1 MVILDSFR
9 SQSRG
14 RSSYP
19 AIRSQRRFNVD
30 IVQSEPELM
39 PVRFSAR
46 MGIVHKIVV
55 VAAFVL
61 FLLICQAVPQS
72 DDLTQT
78 MRPVLRGRHAAV
90 ASMKAEATEAARRI
104 LDGGGNAFDAAVAG
118 QAALAVSDFSLNGV
132 GSDAVLLIYN
142 AQEKKVYSVN
152 AEPRAPKLA
161 TIEWYEKN
169 NGGKIPES
177 DGLLSGGI
185 PGVVDAWYTL
195 LDRWGT
201 MNFEQVLQPA
211 IDLAE
216 NGFPLSEMGAS
227 YIASSRKIL
236 KHPTTVKVYLPG
248 GRPPKAGEILKNPDL
263 ARTLRKLVA
272 AEKESRAKGRH
283 EALKAARDRFY
294 KGDIARDLSAFSEAN
309 GGLFRYEDFAEYTAK
324 VETPISTN
332 YRGYQIYKNPSA
344 SQGPTELIALNLLEG
359 YDLKAL
365 GHNSTDFL
373 HTSVEAVKLAMADR
387 EKYLGDMDFIKIP
400 YDGLLSKDYARERR
414 KLIDPAKA
422 SLDLRPGTPEKFVSG
437 SDTLG
442 RPVHEVLDGEASH
455 LGDTSYISI
464 VDKDH
469 NMVSF
474 EPSLH
479 SSFGTG
485 VVMGDTGII
494 FNCRGD
500 YYSLVRGEANA
511 LEPGKRPRSTL
522 QSTLIMK
529 DGQPYGILGSP
540 GGDDQVMRTMQT
552 LINMID
558 FGMNI
563 QEAIEAP
570 RWSSRSFPASPFPH
584 TMYPG
589 DMSVESRIPEATR
602 QALIARGHKLHIDPP
617 WSIGSNAG
625 IIVDAATGVL
635 SAGADPRV
643 DAYAWAW

>member
-1 MVILDSFR
+1 MILSCKLPLVLL
-9 SQSRG
+9 S
-14 RSSYP
+14 
-19 AIRSQRRFNVD
+19 
-30 IVQSEPELM
+30 
-39 PVRFSAR
+39 
-46 MGIVHKIVV
+46 
-55 VAAFVL
+55 FVL
-61 FLLICQAVPQS
+61 FMVFPLDCECQ
-72 DDLTQT
+72 DFGQT
-78 MRPVLRGRHAAV
+78 MRPVIRGRHAAV

-104 LDGGGNAFDAAVAG
+104 LDASGNAFDAAVGG
-118 QAALAVSDFSLNGV
+118 QAALAVTDFSLNGL

-142 AQEKKVYSVN
+142 ARDKKVYSIN

-177 DGLLSGGI
+177 DGLLSGGL
-185 PGVVDAWYTL
+185 PCVVDAWYTL

-201 MNFEQVLQPA
+201 MSFAQVLQPA

-216 NGFPLSEMGAS
+216 NGFPLSEYGAS
-227 YIASSRKIL
+227 YIAGSKKIL
-236 KHPTTVKVYLPG
+236 KYPTTVKIYLPN
-248 GRPPKAGEILKNPDL
+248 GRPPKAGDILRNPDL
-263 ARTLRKLVA
+263 ARTLKKLVE
-272 AEKESRAKGRH
+272 AEKANQSKGRH

-294 KGDIARDLSAFSEAN
+294 KGDIARDFAAFSEAN
-309 GGLFRYEDFAEYTAK
+309 GGLFRYEDFAQYTVE
-324 VETPISTN
+324 VETPVSIN

-344 SQGPTELIALNLLEG
+344 SQGPTELIALNMLEG

-365 GHNSTDFL
+365 GHNSPEFL
-373 HTSVEAVKLAMADR
+373 HTSVEAVKLAMGDR

-414 KLIDPAKA
+414 KLIDPEKA
-422 SLDLRPGTPEKFVSG
+422 SLELRPGQPEKFAG
-437 SDTLG
+437 APALN
-442 RPVHEVLDGEASH
+442 RPVREVLDGNASH
-455 LGDTSYISI
+455 DGDTSYIAV

-479 SSFGTG
+479 SLFGTG
-485 VVMGDTGII
+485 VVMGDTGMI

-511 LEPGKRPRSTL
+511 LAPGKRPRSTL

-529 DGQPYGILGSP
+529 DGEPYAILGSP

-552 LINMID
+552 LINIID

-563 QEAIEAP
+563 QQAIEAP
-570 RWSSRSFPASPFPH
+570 RWSSRAFPASPFPH

-589 DMSVESRIPEATR
+589 DMAVESRIPEATR
-602 QALIARGHKLHIDPP
+602 QALIVKGHKLRVDPP
-617 WSIGSNAG
+617 WSLGSNAG
-625 IIVDAATGVL
+625 IVLDTSTGVL

>member
-1 MVILDSFR
+1 MTLKSVVR
-9 SQSRG
+9 KSRVFL
-14 RSSYP
+14 
-19 AIRSQRRFNVD
+19 Q
-30 IVQSEPELM
+30 
-39 PVRFSAR
+39 
-46 MGIVHKIVV
+46 
-55 VAAFVL
+55 AAFSISVL
-61 FLLICQAVPQS
+61 VSSVLAQGDPSI
-72 DDLTQT
+72 QT
-78 MRPVLRGRHAAV
+78 MRPVIRGRHVAV

-104 LDGGGNAFDAAVAG
+104 LDAGGNAFDAAVAG
-118 QAALAVSDFSLNGV
+118 QAALAVTDFSLNGI
-132 GSDAVLLIYN
+132 GSDAVLLVYN
-142 AQEKKVYSVN
+142 AREKKVYSIN

-185 PGVVDAWYTL
+185 PGVVDAWFIL

-201 MNFEQVLQPA
+201 MTFEQVLQPA

-216 NGFPLSEMGAS
+216 NGFPLSELGAS
-227 YIASSRKIL
+227 YIANTKKIL
-236 KHPTTVKVYLPG
+236 KYPTTTKIYLPN
-248 GRPPKAGEILKNPDL
+248 GRPPKAGELLKNPDL
-263 ARTLRKLVA
+263 ARTLKKLVD
-272 AEKESRAKGRH
+272 AEKANRTRGRRA
-283 EALKAARDRFY
+283 ALQAARDRFY
-294 KGDIARDLSAFSEAN
+294 KGDIARDLAAFSEAN
-309 GGLFRYEDFAEYTAK
+309 GGLFRYEDFAEYTAE
-324 VETPISTN
+324 VETPVSIN
-332 YRGYQIYKNPSA
+332 YRGYQVYKNPSA
-344 SQGPTELIALNLLEG
+344 SQGPTELIALNMLEE
-359 YDLKAL
+359 YDLKSL
-365 GHNSTDFL
+365 GHNTPDFL
-373 HTSVEAVKLAMADR
+373 HTSVEAVKLAMGDR

-414 KLIDPAKA
+414 KLIDPEKA
-422 SLDLRPGTPEKFVSG
+422 SLELRPGDPEKFAKG
-437 SDTLG
+437 SAELD
-442 RPVHEVLDGEASH
+442 RPVHEVLEGAASH
-455 LGDTSYISI
+455 IGDTSYIALI
-464 VDKDH
+464 DKDR

-479 SSFGTG
+479 SLFGTG

-529 DGQPYGILGSP
+529 DGQPYAVLGSP

-552 LINMID
+552 LINMVD
-558 FGMNI
+558 FGMNV

-589 DMSVESRIPEATR
+589 DMSVEARIPEATR
-602 QALIARGHKLHIDPP
+602 EALIAKGHKLHVAPP
-617 WSIGSNAG
+617 WSLGSNAA
-625 IIVDAATGVL
+625 IVVDGTTGVL

>member
-1 MVILDSFR
+1 MSHSL
-9 SQSRG
+9 
-14 RSSYP
+14 
-19 AIRSQRRFNVD
+19 
-30 IVQSEPELM
+30 L
-39 PVRFSAR
+39 
-46 MGIVHKIVV
+46 V
-55 VAAFVL
+55 VAAAVL
-61 FLLICQAVPQS
+61 LLVLVPQA
-72 DDLTQT
+72 LTQASNSAGQT
-78 MRPVLRGRHAAV
+78 MRPVIRGRTAAV
-90 ASMKAEATEAARRI
+90 ASMKAEATEASRQI
-104 LDGGGNAFDAAVAG
+104 LGAGGNAFDAAVGG
-118 QAALAVSDFSLNGV
+118 QAALGVTDFALNGM
-132 GSDAVLLIYN
+132 GSDAVVLVYN
-142 AQEKKVYSVN
+142 AHEKNVYSVN
-152 AEPRAPKLA
+152 AEPRAPRLA

-177 DGLLSGGI
+177 DGLLSGGL

-201 MNFEQVLQPA
+201 MSFEQVLQPA
-211 IDLAE
+211 ITLAE
-216 NGFPLSEMGAS
+216 NGFPLSERGAS
-227 YIASSRKIL
+227 YIAESRKIL
-236 KHPTTVKVYLPG
+236 KYPSTVKIYLPN
-248 GRPPKAGEILKNPDL
+248 GRPPKAGDVLRNPDL
-263 ARTLRKLVA
+263 ARTLRKLVE
-272 AEKESRAKGRH
+272 AEKANQAKGRH

-294 KGDIARDLSAFSEAN
+294 KGDIAKDLAEFSAAN
-309 GGLFRYEDFAEYTAK
+309 GGLFRYDDFAEYTAE
-324 VETPISTN
+324 VETPVSIN

-344 SQGPTELIALNLLEG
+344 TQGPAELIALNLLEG

-365 GHNSTDFL
+365 GHNSPDFL
-373 HTSVEAVKLAMADR
+373 HTSVEAIKLAMADR

-400 YDGLLSKDYARERR
+400 YDGLLSKEYARERR

-422 SLDLRPGTPEKFVSG
+422 SLELRPGSPEKFAG
-437 SDTLG
+437 SASAGALG
-442 RPVHEVLDGEASH
+442 NDRPVHEVLDGDASH
-455 LGDTSYISI
+455 DGDTSYLAV

-479 SSFGTG
+479 SLFGTG

-529 DGQPYGILGSP
+529 DGQPYAILGSP

-563 QEAIEAP
+563 QQAIEAP
-570 RWSSRSFPASPFPH
+570 RWSSSAFPASPFPH
-584 TMYPG
+584 TMHPG
-589 DMSVESRIPEATR
+589 DLAVEARIPEATQ
-602 QALIARGHKLHIDPP
+602 QALISRGHKLRVTPA
-617 WSIGSNAG
+617 WSLGSNAG
-625 IIVDAATGVL
+625 IVLDASTGVL

>member
-1 MVILDSFR
+1 M
-9 SQSRG
+9 SRNLPG
-14 RSSYP
+14 LAFTFFLIS
-19 AIRSQRRFNVD
+19 
-30 IVQSEPELM
+30 VQAL
-39 PVRFSAR
+39 
-46 MGIVHKIVV
+46 H
-55 VAAFVL
+55 
-61 FLLICQAVPQS
+61 PQS
-72 DDLTQT
+72 DAPSGQT
-78 MRPVLRGRHAAV
+78 MRPVIRGRHAAV

-104 LDGGGNAFDAAVAG
+104 LDAGGNAFDAAVAG
-118 QAALAVSDFSLNGV
+118 QAALAITDFSLNGV
-132 GSDAVLLIYN
+132 GSDAVLLVYN
-142 AQEKKVYSVN
+142 AREKKVYSIN
-152 AEPRAPKLA
+152 AEPRAPRLA

-185 PGVVDAWYTL
+185 PGVIDAWYTL

-201 MNFEQVLQPA
+201 MSFEQVLQPA
-211 IDLAE
+211 IDLAQ
-216 NGFPLSEMGAS
+216 NGFPLSERGAS
-227 YIASSRKIL
+227 HIAEEKKIL
-236 KHPTTVKVYLPG
+236 KYPTTVKIYLPNG
-248 GRPPKAGEILKNPDL
+248 HLPKAGDILRNPDL
-263 ARTLRKLVA
+263 AHTLQKLVE
-272 AEKESRAKGRH
+272 AERANNSKGRH

-294 KGDIARDLSAFSEAN
+294 KGDIARALAAFSEAN
-309 GGLFRYEDFAEYTAK
+309 GGLFRYEDFAEYTVE

-344 SQGPTELIALNLLEG
+344 SQGPSELIALNLLEG
-359 YDLKAL
+359 YDLKAM
-365 GHNSTDFL
+365 GHNSPDFL
-373 HTSVEAVKLAMADR
+373 HTSVEAIKLAMADR

-400 YDGLLSKDYARERR
+400 YDGLLSKDYARDRR

-422 SLDLRPGTPEKFVSG
+422 SLELRPGEAEKYTSKQALL
-437 SDTLG
+437 D
-442 RPVHEVLDGEASH
+442 RPVREVLDGNASH
-455 LGDTSYISI
+455 NGDTSYIAVI
-464 VDKDH
+464 DHDH

-479 SSFGTG
+479 ELFGTG
-485 VVMGDTGII
+485 VVMGDTGIL

-500 YYSLVRGEANA
+500 YYSLKRGEANA

-529 DGQPYGILGSP
+529 DGQPFGILGSP

-563 QEAIEAP
+563 QQAIEAP
-570 RWSSRSFPASPFPH
+570 RWSTESFPASPFPH

-589 DMSVESRIPEATR
+589 DMAVESRIPEATR
-602 QALIARGHKLHIDPP
+602 QALIARGHKLRVVRP
-617 WSIGSNAG
+617 WSLGSNGG
-625 IIVDAATGVL
+625 ILIDSSTGVL